1 VALAGG
7 DAEPAKHGQFGCGFE
22 SCSGYDRAGLPAEF
36 NQACNQVL
44 TAGICVDF
52 CDQAAAEFD
61 DIGLEQPD
69 LPMEAASEP
78 ASFTVRRNP
87 DRRNGVKLSISGL
100 SFRPRSG
107 SVSSRTTFVSSSGDR
122 SRNTASLGSRHRA
135 GKTFAA
141 AVNAHLFL
149 MYCGFREMRRNLV
162 SLPGQ

>member
-7 DAEPAKHGQFGCGFE
+7 NAEPAKHGPFGCGFE

-44 TAGICVDF
+44 VAGICVDF

-78 ASFTVRRNP
+78 ASFTARRNP
-87 DRRNGVKLSISGL
+87 ARTMA
-100 SFRPRSG
+100 
-107 SVSSRTTFVSSSGDR
+107 SSYPS
-122 SRNTASLGSRHRA
+122 A
-135 GKTFAA
+135 G
-141 AVNAHLFL
+141 
-149 MYCGFREMRRNLV
+149 
-162 SLPGQ
+162 